1 MALVEHSNLRDK
13 DGTPPTDFLNYVSDT
28 INTNYQI
35 IKYVIGMMIG
45 DDEVDVIEGGKKY
58 TKKRRYKLNKM
69 KKIKHSKKS
78 GGQASTKT
86 KVKYIL
92 LLFIIIMAFVP
103 VNKVSTLITN
113 FCEYTKSTWEIVIGP
128 FLSKLLEEHM
138 GEGTAIHSAVQTANR
153 TVGVKVIGTVVS
165 KIGIPTLKGIVDKT
179 VGAFTGDFLA
189 LNGLYSAWGNLIKL
203 IEYLK
208 LIDYFKKP
216 PVSPEIVAS
225 VKTAIVDVKSSL
237 EGVAEIVSNP
247 AGLPNASMN
256 FLPNLKTIDI
266 PSGSKLLIS
275 ENENICP
282 K

>member
-1 MALVEHSNLRDK
+1 MMMDK
-13 DGTPPTDFLNYVSDT
+13 EYST
-28 INTNYQI
+28 
-35 IKYVIGMMIG
+35 
-45 DDEVDVIEGGKKY
+45 EVGKKY

-92 LLFIIIMAFVP
+92 LLFIIIMVFVP
-103 VNKVSTLITN
+103 ADKVSTLITN
-113 FCEYTKSTWEIVIGP
+113 FCDYTKSSWEVVLSP
-128 FLSKLLEEHM
+128 FFKKLMEEHM
-138 GEGTAIHSAVQTANR
+138 GEGTAIHSAVQTLNQ
-153 TVGVKVIGTVVS
+153 TVGVKVIGSFVS
-165 KIGIPTLKGIVDKT
+165 NIGIPTLKGIVDKT

-203 IEYLK
+203 IERLK
-208 LIDYFKKP
+208 LIDYFKFKGLKP
-216 PVSPEIVAS
+216 PGEIVAS
-225 VKTAIVDVKSSL
+225 VKTAIDDVKRSL
-237 EGVAEIVSNP
+237 EDVAEIVSNP